1 MPGAPI
7 MHGQATSTA
16 PQGLGGGARVQ
27 TQAPQ
32 TNDMAFFIWLA
43 IIGIIIPG
51 IIIGSLKVGGFQFVF
66 KHR

>member
-1 MPGAPI
+1 
-7 MHGQATSTA
+7 MHGTATSTTA
-16 PQGLGGGARVQ
+16 QGMGGAARVQ
-27 TQAPQ
+27 SQ
-32 TNDMAFFIWLA
+32 TVNQSDMAFFIWLA

>member
-7 MHGQATSTA
+7 MHGSATSTA
-16 PQGLGGGARVQ
+16 PQGMGGAARVA
-27 TQAPQ
+27 TSTKS

>member
-1 MPGAPI
+1 

-16 PQGLGGGARVQ
+16 PQGLGGANRIAA
-27 TQAPQ
+27 TSKT

-51 IIIGSLKVGGFQFVF
+51 IIIGTLKVGGFQFVF